1 MADEKNTETPAA
13 PAVSPNQKQL
23 QELSNKASRSTV
35 AVIDAMTQRGAFKGE
50 ELSTIGGLRDQCIQI
65 IQLVE
70 NIEQET
76 ALQSKSFTFST
87 KCVIIILWRK

>member
-1 MADEKNTETPAA
+1 MADEKKPET
-13 PAVSPNQKQL
+13 PAVSPNLKQL

-35 AVIDAMTQRGAFKGE
+35 AVIDAMTQRGAFNGE

-76 ALQSKSFTFST
+76 ALQS
-87 KCVIIILWRK
+87 

>member
-1 MADEKNTETPAA
+1 MADEKKPETPAA

-23 QELSNKASRSTV
+23 QELANKASRSTV

-76 ALQSKSFTFST
+76 ALQS
-87 KCVIIILWRK
+87 